1 MNLEAIS
8 DGGEP
13 LSIAAIGGDKAL
25 ATEVQNR
32 LSEAGLLEPPADGE
46 FGPVSQW
53 AMGEFMRKLG
63 KPNKGQL
70 DRGVAAALLDDGLS
84 KRFPLNDTTTL
95 AGRIVA
101 AMRSKGWWITR
112 HPDCVNIVYVEGLN
126 TDGTANNN
134 VANAFNDLRVV
145 IRISRAGNPEIAGA
159 WPATSEPGLFYTK
172 IKKEDPRGAARIA
185 FGQYKSW
192 SVGMHPRSKPAV
204 AHEALVQVKDIT
216 VFRDMNEDF
225 RRDGDP
231 EFTGLFGINQH
242 WGYDMALNNI
252 GNASAGCLVGR
263 TKAGHREFMALINA
277 DPRYV
282 ASRGFRF
289 MTAVLPASDLP

>member
-1 MNLEAIS
+1 MKLEAIS

-32 LSEAGLLEPPADGE
+32 LSEGGLLEPPADGE

-112 HPDCVNIVYVEGLN
+112 HPEN
-126 TDGTANNN
+126 TILASSCARRP
-134 VANAFNDLRVV
+134 VRLR
-145 IRISRAGNPEIAGA
+145 AWWCCLAGA
-159 WPATSEPGLFYTK
+159 
-172 IKKEDPRGAARIA
+172 
-185 FGQYKSW
+185 
-192 SVGMHPRSKPAV
+192 
-204 AHEALVQVKDIT
+204 AL
-216 VFRDMNEDF
+216 RC
-225 RRDGDP
+225 
-231 EFTGLFGINQH
+231 
-242 WGYDMALNNI
+242 
-252 GNASAGCLVGR
+252 ASSGR
-263 TKAGHREFMALINA
+263 
-277 DPRYV
+277 
-282 ASRGFRF
+282 
-289 MTAVLPASDLP
+289 